1 MNMKDLMTLEQA
13 QPEVQRKFMA
23 GVYLRMT
30 IALLITAAVAWYASG
45 SDQIMGILF
54 SHRGLP
60 YYALIIAELVLVIAL
75 SAFIHKMNSF
85 VALLFFIL
93 YSVVNGLTFSVIFF
107 RFEIGSVFHIF
118 LISALMF
125 GAMSVYGAFTKSD
138 LTSAGRY
145 LMMALIGLIIAG
157 FVNLLLKSSMLDW
170 LTSVIGVGIFIGL
183 TAYDTQRL
191 MKIGVK
197 NDGSEKFQKMA
208 VIGALELYLD
218 FINIFLKMLRLFG
231 KRK

>member
-1 MNMKDLMTLEQA
+1 MKDLITLEQA
-13 QPEVQRKFMA
+13 KPEVQRKFMA

-30 IALLITAAVAWYASG
+30 FALLITAAVAWYASA

-54 SHRGLP
+54 SHRGIP
-60 YYALIIAELVLVIAL
+60 FYALIIVELALVIIL
-75 SAFIHKMNSF
+75 SAAIHKINSAA
-85 VALLFFIL
+85 ALFFFIL
-93 YSVVNGLTFSVIFF
+93 YSVVNGLSFSVIFYVY
-107 RFEIGSVFHIF
+107 EIGSVFHIF

-157 FVNLLLKSSMLDW
+157 LVNLLLHSKTLDW
-170 LTSVIGVGIFIGL
+170 LTSIIGVGIFIGL

-191 MKIGVK
+191 MRIGVK

>member
-1 MNMKDLMTLEQA
+1 MKNLITLEQA
-13 QPEVQRKFMA
+13 KPEVQRKFMA

-30 IALLITAAVAWYASG
+30 IALFITAAVAWYASS
-45 SDQIMGILF
+45 SDQIMNFLYSNKGMPF
-54 SHRGLP
+54 
-60 YYALIIAELVLVIAL
+60 YALIVAELVLVIAL
-75 SAFIHKMNSF
+75 SAAIHKINSF
-85 VALLFFIL
+85 VALVFFIL
-93 YSVVNGLTFSVIFF
+93 YSVLNGLSFSAIF
-107 RFEIGSVFHIF
+107 IIYDLGSVFHIF

-125 GAMSVYGAFTKSD
+125 AAMTVYGMFTKSD

-145 LMMALIGLIIAG
+145 LTMALIGLIIAG
-157 FVNLLLKSSMLDW
+157 LVNLLFKSKTLDW
-170 LTSVIGVGIFIGL
+170 ITSIIGVGIFIGL

-191 MKIGVK
+191 MRIAVK
-197 NDGSEKFQKMA
+197 DDGSEKFQKMA

>member
-1 MNMKDLMTLEQA
+1 LEQA

-45 SDQIMGILF
+45 SERIMGILF
-54 SHRGLP
+54 SHKGLP
-60 YYALIIAELVLVIAL
+60 FYALIITELVLVIAL
-75 SAFIHKMNSF
+75 SAFIHKINSL
-85 VALLFFIL
+85 AALFFFVL
-93 YSVVNGLTFSVIFF
+93 YSVVNGLSFSVIFWNY
-107 RFEIGSVFHIF
+107 EQISVFRIF

-125 GAMSVYGAFTKSD
+125 AAMSVYGMFTKSD

-145 LMMALIGLIIAG
+145 LMMALIGLIVAG
-157 FVNLLLKSSMLDW
+157 LVNLLLHSELLTW

-218 FINIFLKMLRLFG
+218 FINIFIKLLALFG